1 MFTAGGLSETK
12 TKPQRNMNAQNPE
25 PYGRDLVLR
34 FEEERS
40 YLALREIYLEAGLS
54 LEDAQKSAA
63 ADLENFFECLTPCA
77 A

>member
-1 MFTAGGLSETK
+1 MK
-12 TKPQRNMNAQNPE
+12 INDPE

-40 YLALREIYLEAGLS
+40 YLALRQIYLEAGLS
-54 LEDAQKSAA
+54 VEDAQKSAA
-63 ADLENFFECLTPCA
+63 ADLEDFFDCLTPCA

>member
-1 MFTAGGLSETK
+1 MK
-12 TKPQRNMNAQNPE
+12 INDPE

-40 YLALREIYLEAGLS
+40 YLALRQIYLEAGLS
-54 LEDAQKSAA
+54 VEDAQKSAS
-63 ADLENFFECLTPCA
+63 ADLEDFFDFLTPCA

>member
-1 MFTAGGLSETK
+1 
-12 TKPQRNMNAQNPE
+12 MNINIPE
-25 PYGRDLVLR
+25 PYGRDLILR

-40 YLALREIYLEAGLS
+40 YLALRQIYLEAGLS

-63 ADLENFFECLTPCA
+63 ADLEDFFECLTPCA